1 MLQETKSRWQEYF
14 NVRKINSVIRF
25 LTLSDIFLLGAF
37 GLIAPVFAVFVIG
50 NINMGTVEVVGIA
63 EGIYLLTRSVGQIP
77 FAALIDRIKGE
88 KDDYWALFIG
98 SLVFSVIP
106 LFYLVISEPWH
117 LYVLQF
123 FYGLASAATYP
134 SWYAIFTRHIDKNHE
149 GVEWGV
155 YQTLVDFSMAATAS
169 IGGFIAYRYGFSQ
182 LFILVSIVS
191 VVGSLFIMAVYKNMR
206 PGYILF
212 PKKKKKD

>member
-50 NINMGTVEVVGIA
+50 NINRGTVEVVGLA
-63 EGIYLLTRSVGQIP
+63 EGIYLVTRSIGQIP

-98 SLVFSVIP
+98 SLAFSAIP

-117 LYVLQF
+117 LYILQF

-182 LFILVSIVS
+182 LFIVVSIVS
-191 VVGSLFIMAVYKNMR
+191 VIGSLFIMAVYKNMR

>member
-1 MLQETKSRWQEYF
+1 MLPETKSKWQEYF

-25 LTLSDIFLLGAF
+25 LTLSGIFLLGAF

-63 EGIYLLTRSVGQIP
+63 EGIYLLTRSIGQIP
-77 FAALIDRIKGE
+77 FATLVDKIKGE
-88 KDDYWALFIG
+88 KDDYWALLIG
-98 SLVFSVIP
+98 SLAFSVIP

-117 LYVLQF
+117 LYILQF

-149 GVEWGV
+149 GVEWGI

-169 IGGFIAYRYGFSQ
+169 LGGFIAYRYGFSQ

-191 VVGSLFIMAVYKNMR
+191 VIGSLFIMAVYKNMR
-206 PGYILF
+206 TGHILF
-212 PKKKKKD
+212 PKNKKK

>member
-1 MLQETKSRWQEYF
+1 MLPETKSKWQEYF

-88 KDDYWALFIG
+88 KDDYWALFMG
-98 SLVFSVIP
+98 SLAFSVIP

-149 GVEWGV
+149 GMEWGV

-182 LFILVSIVS
+182 LFVLVSIVS
-191 VVGSLFIMAVYKNMR
+191 VIGSLFIMAVYKNMR
-206 PGYILF
+206 PGYVLF

>member
-1 MLQETKSRWQEYF
+1 
-14 NVRKINSVIRF
+14 VRKINSVIRF

-98 SLVFSVIP
+98 SLAFSAIP
-106 LFYLVISEPWH
+106 LFYLIISEPWH

-191 VVGSLFIMAVYKNMR
+191 VIGSLFIMAVYKNMK